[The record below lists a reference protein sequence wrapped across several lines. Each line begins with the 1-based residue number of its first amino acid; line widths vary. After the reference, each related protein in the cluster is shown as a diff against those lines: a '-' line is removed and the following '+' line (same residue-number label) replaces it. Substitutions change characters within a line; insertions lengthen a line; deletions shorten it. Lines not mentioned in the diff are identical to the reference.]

1 MGEKVKEALR
11 VQFDKRLR
19 LEFHG
24 AEMGYPGGFH
34 TVNFLSVG
42 IEKKGRDTASYLAW
56 RSKIKKQEVSLGNH
70 CTENGERTQA
80 LAAGIR

>member
-1 MGEKVKEALR
+1 VG
-11 VQFDKRLR
+11 Q
-19 LEFHG
+19 G
-24 AEMGYPGGFH
+24 H